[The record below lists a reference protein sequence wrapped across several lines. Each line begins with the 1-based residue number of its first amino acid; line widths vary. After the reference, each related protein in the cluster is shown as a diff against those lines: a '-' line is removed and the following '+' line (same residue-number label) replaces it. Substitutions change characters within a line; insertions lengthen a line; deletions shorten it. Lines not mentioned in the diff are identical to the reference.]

1 MTATGRHDGGDMSA
15 TARLGLD
22 EFLKMQESEDR
33 ICYELDEGEL
43 RASPSSTIEHNEIRY
58 RIHRALRDFS
68 RTHRLGYVTGETDF
82 LLSPDTVRR
91 PDVAFITK
99 THLQRIDVKRS
110 PVEGAPALAVEVIS
124 PGNYAQD
131 MFKKIH
137 QYLGT
142 GSEIVWVVYPSTKM
156 IAIHDHTG
164 ARELIQGFLESEK
177 LLPGFRLS
185 LAEIFEDDLL
195 K

>member
-1 MTATGRHDGGDMSA
+1 MS
-15 TARLGLD
+15 TTTRLSFD
-22 EFLKMQESEDR
+22 EFLKMQESEDG

-43 RASPSSTIEHNEIRY
+43 RGAPSPTIEHNEIRY

-68 RTHRLGYVTGETDF
+68 RTHHLGYVTGETDF

-91 PDVAFITK
+91 PDVAFIT
-99 THLQRIDVKRS
+99 TAHLQHIDVKRS

-137 QYLGT
+137 QYLGA
-142 GSEIVWVVYPSTKM
+142 GSEVVWVVYPSMKV
-156 IAIHDHTG
+156 IAVHDHTG
-164 ARELIQGFLESEK
+164 VHEFKQGFLEAEK
-177 LLPGFRLS
+177 LLAGFKLS
-185 LAEIFEDDLL
+185 LAEIFDDDLL

>member
-22 EFLKMQESEDR
+22 EFLKKQESEDR

-110 PVEGAPALAVEVIS
+110 PVEGGPPPAGRGIAPW
-124 PGNYAQD
+124 NYRPEIFQ
-131 MFKKIH
+131 KIH
-137 QYLGT
+137 QYLGA
-142 GSEIVWVVYPSTKM
+142 GKGGLWVVYPLMKM
-156 IAIHDHTG
+156 SPIPEH
-164 ARELIQGFLESEK
+164 
-177 LLPGFRLS
+177 
-185 LAEIFEDDLL
+185 
-195 K
+195 

>member
-1 MTATGRHDGGDMSA
+1 MS
-15 TARLGLD
+15 TTIRLSRD

-43 RASPSSTIEHNEIRY
+43 RVTSSPTIEHNEIRY

-68 RTHRLGYVTGETDF
+68 RSHQLGYVTGETDF

-137 QYLGT
+137 QYLGA
-142 GSEIVWVVYPSTKM
+142 GSEVVWVVYPSMKM
-156 IAIHDHTG
+156 IAVHDHAG
-164 ARELIQGFLESEK
+164 VHELKQGLLESEK
-177 LLPGFRLS
+177 LLPGFKLS